1 MTFFCVRRPARGAA
15 AERYSPNTESTMA
28 LRYPLSSGALIRL
41 ACSEAIATYCLPL
54 NSNAIG
60 GAEKREPTLIFHISS
75 SVVSSK
81 AATVPSSKARNRRP
95 PAARSGYASATRWRL
110 ADED

>member
-1 MTFFCVRRPARGAA
+1 VKRPRSATARTVKSMVGVALSLEFRRVDQ
-15 AERYSPNTESTMA
+15 
-28 LRYPLSSGALIRL
+28 
-41 ACSEAIATYCLPL
+41 EAIAPYCLLL

-60 GAEKREPTLIFHISS
+60 GAEKREPTLISHISS

-81 AATVPSSKARNRRP
+81 AATVPSSKAT
-95 PAARSGYASATRWRL
+95 SATRWRL